1 MSSYVAGT
9 AVRCRGRFKVTDTGV
24 AYAPAEVIF
33 RAHRDG
39 GGIATE
45 KKLSLGEVVNEGVV
59 EGWQV
64 YRCDFIPDEAGTWW
78 YQFGSTGSN
87 AVVQRDRMVVRSA
100 T

>member
-1 MSSYVAGT
+1 MSSYVVGT

-39 GGIATE
+39 GGVATE
-45 KKLSLGEVVNEGVV
+45 AKLSTGGVVDEGVQD
-59 EGWQV
+59 GWHV
-64 YRCDFIPDEAGTWW
+64 YRYDFIPTEAGTWW
-78 YQFGSTGSN
+78 YQFSSTGSN
-87 AVVQRDRMVVRSA
+87 AVVQKDRLVVRSA